1 MHRAENPLLTPS
13 DLRGYFHQAV
23 TSAARN
29 QNLGASHHAL
39 DYVADL
45 LTDYTRADRLFDYGT
60 DGVSI
65 PPLATLY
72 LNAAEAPTRHE
83 RHALLRRLG
92 DLALFLSGLFSGFLQ
107 RRLVDVDYCVNMGQ
121 GAYGVLGTASGEGA
135 REPALSEAF
144 TQLADQFRDFV
155 EVVAE
160 VGEDIHGGQ
169 SRDLLG
175 LYEEWLRT
183 GSPQLARRLRRA
195 GITPVAHA
203 H

>member
-1 MHRAENPLLTPS
+1 MHRAKNPLLTPA
-13 DLRGYFHQAV
+13 DLRGFFHEAV
-23 TSAARN
+23 ASAARN
-29 QNLGASHHAL
+29 QNVGAADHTI

-45 LTDYTRADRLFDYGT
+45 LTDYSRSDRLFDYGEE
-60 DGVSI
+60 GMNI

-72 LNAAEAPTRHE
+72 LHAVEAPSRHE

-107 RRLVDVDYCVNMGQ
+107 RRLVDVDYCVNMGR
-121 GAYGVLGTASGEGA
+121 GAYGVLGTSAGDPLRA
-135 REPALSEAF
+135 PDLHHTFSE
-144 TQLADQFRDFV
+144 LAAQFRDFV
-155 EVVAE
+155 EVIAE
-160 VGEDIHGGQ
+160 VGEDAWSGH

-175 LYEEWLRT
+175 VYEEWLRT